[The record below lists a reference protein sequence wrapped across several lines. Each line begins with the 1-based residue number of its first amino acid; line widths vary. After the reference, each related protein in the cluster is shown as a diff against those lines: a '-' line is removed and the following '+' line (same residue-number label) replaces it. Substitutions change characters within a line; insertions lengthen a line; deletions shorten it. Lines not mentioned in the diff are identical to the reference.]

1 MPPKSLSLKKAQ
13 QGPPKNQK
21 AITQFFKNTNV
32 SNSQSVTVK
41 KSSPAKEVEKVSV
54 KRKATSPLHVE
65 TSGTNQ
71 VCTSNGNDISK
82 KLKSEK
88 QNGIEKSPMKNGFQN
103 GTRKS
108 PIKNVYHCE
117 AVKKSPGK
125 ENDYK
130 SAITEKDFDS
140 LLRNDH
146 VETNEKFKNC
156 SPKKR
161 SPLSSS
167 QENNIENEIQNIL
180 DDDEIEC
187 KSNGSNNHV
196 SNILCQARFSPNL
209 YDIHDEDSPEVNK
222 GSPIVK
228 QSNGTPKMCSPP
240 KSSSPLKMNK
250 SPVKCAK
257 VLEFDD
263 PEVDS
268 MFGDDW
274 TEDIDEETVEDLDLS
289 VMQRCEIVAVN
300 SLPNRLELKLKNAT
314 NNRATC
320 FVEGIWLHT
329 PLHPGDIVSI
339 LTARDSSGSFT
350 VTNSSGL
357 LVLRPDRL
365 VSSTSVVA
373 GVFCQRKAV
382 LQERWRG
389 IDSANTAM
397 TIGILV
403 HELVQKALTQNIRS
417 VDQLRKEASNIIKES
432 IQSLYDAGL
441 SEEEARSNMQQYIAP
456 LAEFM
461 QMYMSDKLPPNMGQ
475 KDKWCGNIN
484 KVLDIEEN
492 LCCPQLGLK
501 GKIDATL
508 QVTIHERK
516 GHQTAVVPLE
526 LKSGRASASA
536 EHRGQ
541 LVLYGMMLALQ
552 RAGAAR
558 PATSE
563 QRGLLLYLKERVD
576 LREVS
581 CGYPE
586 RRDLIMLRNQLVQY
600 LADGPTATDPEQMT
614 DIEEA
619 SSLLQQNL
627 PEPVNHHN
635 ACAKCPYLTVCSLHL
650 WHTNGPTVS
659 ENHPLSKLKQ
669 DALGHLSAEHIKYFL
684 HWTALLKMEETG
696 QMSASPLHTLWTD
709 TVEKRSKRGTCAP
722 NLRLKS
728 VVQSGDRYTHT
739 FERQSIN
746 NGDKTQHK
754 TKGPQEGD
762 FSIVNIDNRPW
773 IAAGVVTVS
782 KENEMQIIL
791 ERDLSRRLS
800 KDTMFHIDTYELHAT
815 TVQNLTNLGVLLE
828 DSDRA
833 LRLRKI
839 IIDKKSPEFEKK
851 LPREVGRLGTKMMK
865 SLNIQQQ
872 RAVFKAVAAKD
883 YALLQGL
890 PGTGKTQTISVLI
903 QMLVALKQRVLVTA
917 HTHSAVD
924 TVLSRLPESLKV
936 MRLGSAARVAPS
948 LLARCE
954 HQLASKCETPDQ
966 LEQLYNSMEVVGVTC
981 LGAAHAMLART
992 TFDICIVDE
1001 ATQVLQCT
1009 VLRPM
1014 FAANRFVLVGDPEQ
1028 LPPVVR
1034 SRAARRLGMEE
1045 SLFHRLMTKEATS
1058 TLQLQYRMNQALADL
1073 ANKVA
1078 YNDKLKCANENVA
1091 QAKLN
1096 INTQKL
1102 SAHTSES
1109 WVLKACSADPE
1120 NAVLFFDMKMAEKT
1134 ETSNKT
1140 CANPDE
1146 ACVVMAIVEALTA
1159 GGVKSQDIGVIS
1171 PFREQ
1176 VALLRRALSV
1186 EVSTVDQFQGRD
1198 KSVIVYSCTRRDVS
1212 DNKVKEGEVLNDQ
1225 RRLAVGVTRAKHKL
1239 LIVGNSN
1246 SLQRYVP
1253 LKRLIDVCPSLVMER
1268 ETINQVV
1275 GKYGSVV
1282 S

>member
-13 QGPPKNQK
+13 KGPPKNQK

-32 SNSQSVTVK
+32 TNSQNVPVK

-54 KRKATSPLHVE
+54 KRKATSPLHIE
-65 TSGTNQ
+65 TPGTNQ
-71 VCTSNGNDISK
+71 ACTINGNDISK
-82 KLKSEK
+82 KRKSENQNVIQQSPIK
-88 QNGIEKSPMKNGFQN
+88 NGIQK

-108 PIKNVYHCE
+108 PIKNGHHCE
-117 AVKKSPGK
+117 TVKKSPGK
-125 ENDYK
+125 ENGYK
-130 SAITEKDFDS
+130 PAITDNDFDS

-146 VETNEKFKNC
+146 VETNGNLKNC

-161 SPLSSS
+161 SPLTSS
-167 QENNIENEIQNIL
+167 QENNMIENEIQSIF

-196 SNILCQARFSPNL
+196 SNIQCQAKFSPNF
-209 YDIHDEDSPEVNK
+209 YDMHDEDSPEVNK

-228 QSNGTPKMCSPP
+228 QSEGTPKICTAP
-240 KSSSPLKMNK
+240 KSSSPLKIVK
-250 SPVKCAK
+250 SPAKCVK

-274 TEDIDEETVEDLDLS
+274 AEDIDEEAVEDLDLS
-289 VMQRCEIVAVN
+289 MMQRCEIEAVN

-314 NNRATC
+314 NNRVTC

-329 PLHPGDIVSI
+329 PLHPGDTVSI
-339 LTARDSSGSFT
+339 LASRDSSGSFT

-417 VDQLRKEASNIIKES
+417 VDQLRNEANYIIKES

-441 SEEEARSNMQQYIAP
+441 SEEEASSNIQQYIAP

-461 QMYMSDKLPPNMGQ
+461 QTYMSDKPPPNMGQ
-475 KDKWCGNIN
+475 KDKWCGNIT

-516 GHQTAVVPLE
+516 GRQAAVVPLE
-526 LKSGRASASA
+526 LKSGRASVSA

-552 RAGAAR
+552 RAAD
-558 PATSE
+558 PASSE

-669 DALGHLSAEHIKYFL
+669 DALGHLSAEHVNYFL

-696 QMSASPLHTLWTD
+696 QMSVSPLHALWTD
-709 TVEKRSKRGTCAP
+709 SVEKRSKRGTCAA

-746 NGDKTQHK
+746 NRDKTHHK

-762 FSIVNIDNRPW
+762 FSIVSIDNRPW
-773 IAAGVVTVS
+773 IAAGVVTVA
-782 KENEMQIIL
+782 KENEMQILL
-791 ERDLSRRLS
+791 ERDLSCRMS
-800 KDTMFHIDTYELHAT
+800 KDTLYHIDTYESYAT

-839 IIDKKSPEFEKK
+839 IIDKASPEFEKK
-851 LPREVGRLGTKMMK
+851 LPREVARLGTKMMK

-872 RAVFKAVAAKD
+872 RAVFKAIAAKD

-954 HQLASKCETPDQ
+954 HQLASKCETLDQ
-966 LEQLYNSMEVVGVTC
+966 LEQLYNSMAMVGVTC

-1009 VLRPM
+1009 VLRPL

-1045 SLFHRLMTKEATS
+1045 SLFHRLMTDEATS

-1078 YNDKLKCANENVA
+1078 YNDRLKCADEKVA

-1096 INTQKL
+1096 INSQKL
-1102 SAHTSES
+1102 LAHTSES
-1109 WVLKACSADPE
+1109 WLVKACSADPE
-1120 NAVLFFDMKMAEKT
+1120 NAVLFIDMKMAEKT
-1134 ETSNKT
+1134 ETSSKT

-1146 ACVVMAIVEALTA
+1146 ACVVLAIVQALTA
-1159 GGVKSQDIGVIS
+1159 GGVKSSDIGVIS

-1198 KSVIVYSCTRRDVS
+1198 KSVIVYSCTKRDVG

-1246 SLQRYVP
+1246 ALQKYAP
-1253 LKRLIDVCPSLVMER
+1253 LKRLIDVCPSLFMER
-1268 ETINQVV
+1268 ETINQVI
-1275 GKYGSVV
+1275 GKYKSVV